1 MCILLGL
8 RVLAGPILQAQTG
21 DAGTTRGPAVSVMP
35 PGQLGG
41 STPQLL
47 PTGATAPENVLFGG
61 LGIAVVYDDNIAI
74 TNGQTRGGFL
84 YSLTPN
90 MTLQETRPNRTLD
103 LSFVGGLTMAQHDR
117 AVNNGTQDT
126 AAFTAQ
132 YQQLLGPHILLTS
145 RQEFLKTNNP
155 FGAGDQGPTMSTVSE
170 AGQLNATFG
179 VPSATRTSFVS
190 SEAIIYQFSRHAS
203 VGIDGSYSRLRLRD
217 VAETAGGNATLIDG
231 QTATGHFFYALEIS
245 RAQKIG
251 AEYQVQDLRFDG
263 DAARTQDNALFLFDE
278 IRLTSSMT
286 LALYAGPD
294 YVHVHNNIVAPS
306 SGGRPQVLPLVDD
319 VWFPSGGATYTWL
332 GKSVALRLSG
342 SSLVTDGA
350 GATGSIQAL
359 TAGVELRKD
368 FGKQWTATSGFSYA
382 SGQLIEGSTTG
393 AASRITTEQP
403 RLSLVHRLS
412 PHATLDAQYA
422 YLWQLGGGAIIPLV
436 AGNHHRA
443 SISLLYQFARPV
455 GR

>member
-8 RVLAGPILQAQTG
+8 RAQAQTA
-21 DAGTTRGPAVSVMP
+21 DAGATHGPAVSVMP
-35 PGQLGG
+35 PGQLRG
-41 STPQLL
+41 SSPQLL
-47 PTGATAPENVLFGG
+47 PTGVTAPENVLFGG
-61 LGIAVVYDDNIAI
+61 LGIAAVYDDNMAI
-74 TNGQTRGGFL
+74 TNGQPRGGFL

-103 LSFVGGLTMAQHDR
+103 VSFVGGLTLAQHDR
-117 AVNNGTQDT
+117 VVNNGTQDT
-126 AAFTAQ
+126 AAVAAQ

-155 FGAGDQGPTMSTVSE
+155 FGAADQGQTMSTVPG
-170 AGQLNATFG
+170 AGQLNASSG
-179 VPSATRTSFVS
+179 VPAATRTSFVS

-203 VGIDGSYSRLRLRD
+203 VGIDGSYSTLRLRD

-231 QTATGHFFYALEIS
+231 RTASGRFFYAVEIS
-245 RAQKIG
+245 RAHKIG

-263 DAARTQDNALFLFDE
+263 DVARTEDHALFLFDE

-294 YVHVHNNIVAPS
+294 YVHVHNNILTPN

-319 VWFPSGGATYTWL
+319 VWFPSGGAAYTWL
-332 GKSVALRLSG
+332 GKRVALRLSG
-342 SSLVTDGA
+342 SSLVTDGG

-359 TAGVELRKD
+359 TANAELRKD
-368 FGKQWTATSGFSYA
+368 FGKRWTATSGFAYA
-382 SGQLIEGSTTG
+382 SGHLIEGSTMG

-403 RLSLVHRLS
+403 SLRVVHKLS
-412 PHATLDAQYA
+412 PRVTLEAQYA
-422 YLWQLGGGAIIPLV
+422 YLWQLGGGTIVPLV
-436 AGNHHRA
+436 TGNHHRA
-443 SISLLYQFARPV
+443 SMALLYQFARPL